1 MGQRVT
7 THYLLLKYLF
17 AVFTASLSFSVVLIL
32 ASSRDIHSKMPGQS
46 RDPVLLK
53 PFFFLFSCVKVFP
66 VVPIVILPINDR
78 TNPTKKRKKN
88 DSIHRLIKKKLMLAQ
103 NQKKN
108 NICTLYILINRNFF
122 SIFLFPFVDFLLLLL
137 FFTKPQNIHFNE
149 FNRGR

>member
-1 MGQRVT
+1 M
-7 THYLLLKYLF
+7 
-17 AVFTASLSFSVVLIL
+17 VLIL

-53 PFFFLFSCVKVFP
+53 PFSLLFSCVKVFP

-88 DSIHRLIKKKLMLAQ
+88 DSIHRLIKKKCLRRTK
-103 NQKKN
+103 NN

-122 SIFLFPFVDFLLLLL
+122 FYFSFFLFVDFLLLLL